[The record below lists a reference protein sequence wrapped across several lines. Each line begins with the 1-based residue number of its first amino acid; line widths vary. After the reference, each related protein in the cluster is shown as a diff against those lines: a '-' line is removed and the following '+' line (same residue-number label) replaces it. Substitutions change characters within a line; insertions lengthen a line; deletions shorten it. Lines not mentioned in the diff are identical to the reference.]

1 MKKQTLCLLL
11 ALLLASMTAC
21 ASETTDTPAA
31 DPEET
36 VTQAAE
42 TEDPFPYTSHLP
54 DADYEGFLFRVMGE
68 EMRDHYESEEQTGE
82 VINDA
87 VYQRNI
93 AVEEKY
99 NIALEYEILTWG
111 SGDDQIQTSVMAG
124 DNPYSLVTC
133 THLYLGKNL
142 TSGHFVNWN
151 NIPQVDMSRPYYIAD
166 ANNTYSLGDKTML
179 LFGDYMDS
187 NINCCWVF
195 VSNLNLLDKYGIT
208 GLYDVV
214 DAGDWTIDYFL
225 SLVSDIYE
233 DTDGNGTRDV
243 TDTYGFVTDT
253 YAAVDSLGRSFHM
266 SAISKD
272 DKNYPVL
279 DFYNETTVDAYTKI
293 YKMYYET
300 TGVYAIPAA
309 FTQLEQAFIPGTAV
323 FSNQLM
329 VTLYGEKM
337 RDMEDDYG
345 ILPTPKYQAED
356 PGYSTHLDGTFS
368 AQMIM
373 VSQPESEFERTG
385 TITEA
390 LNAYSRQI
398 VVPAIYDTAL
408 KVKVTRDEGSTRM
421 IDYALE
427 GRKFSFDSFDESS
440 FKLSPVNVLRSNIQG
455 KKDSI
460 TSYYE
465 SNKSSCEKWIEDM
478 VKAFEESQ

>member
-1 MKKQTLCLLL
+1 
-11 ALLLASMTAC
+11 
-21 ASETTDTPAA
+21 
-31 DPEET
+31 
-36 VTQAAE
+36 
-42 TEDPFPYTSHLP
+42 
-54 DADYEGFLFRVMGE
+54 
-68 EMRDHYESEEQTGE
+68 
-82 VINDA
+82 
-87 VYQRNI
+87 
-93 AVEEKY
+93 
-99 NIALEYEILTWG
+99 
-111 SGDDQIQTSVMAG
+111 
-124 DNPYSLVTC
+124 
-133 THLYLGKNL
+133 
-142 TSGHFVNWN
+142 
-151 NIPQVDMSRPYYIAD
+151 
-166 ANNTYSLGDKTML
+166 
-179 LFGDYMDS
+179 
-187 NINCCWVF
+187 
-195 VSNLNLLDKYGIT
+195 
-208 GLYDVV
+208 
-214 DAGDWTIDYFL
+214 
-225 SLVSDIYE
+225 
-233 DTDGNGTRDV
+233 
-243 TDTYGFVTDT
+243 
-253 YAAVDSLGRSFHM
+253 
-266 SAISKD
+266 
-272 DKNYPVL
+272 
-279 DFYNETTVDAYTKI
+279 
-293 YKMYYET
+293 
-300 TGVYAIPAA
+300 
-309 FTQLEQAFIPGTAV
+309 
-323 FSNQLM
+323 
-329 VTLYGEKM
+329 M

>member
-1 MKKQTLCLLL
+1 MKKQTVCLLM
-11 ALLLASMTAC
+11 ALLLLSMTAC
-21 ASETTDTPAA
+21 ASDSPDHAETEPTDVDAA
-31 DPEET
+31 P
-36 VTQAAE
+36 VE
-42 TEDPFPYTSHLP
+42 TEDPYPFTSHLP
-54 DADYEGFLFRVMGE
+54 SANYDGFLFRIMGE
-68 EMRDHYESEEQTGE
+68 EMRDHYDSEEQTGE

-87 VYQRNI
+87 VYSRNLS
-93 AVEEKY
+93 VEEKY
-99 NIALEYEILTWG
+99 NIDLEYEILGWQ
-111 SGDDQIQTSVMAG
+111 SGDDQIQTVVMAG

-151 NIPQVDMSRPYYIAD
+151 NIPQVDMSRPYYISD

-179 LFGDYMDS
+179 LFGDFMDS

-195 VSNLNLLDKYGIT
+195 VSNLNLLEKYGIT

-214 DAGDWTIDYFL
+214 DAGEWTIDYFL

-266 SAISKD
+266 TAISKNEN
-272 DKNYPVL
+272 NYPVL

-300 TGVYAIPAA
+300 TGVYPINAA
-309 FTQLEQAFIPGTAV
+309 FKQLEQAFIPGTAV

-329 VTLYGEKM
+329 VSLYGEEM

-356 PGYSTHLDGTFS
+356 PSYSTHLDGTFS
-368 AQMIM
+368 AQMIL

-408 KVKVTRDEGSTRM
+408 KVKVARDEGSTRM
-421 IDYALE
+421 IDLALE
-427 GRKFSFDSFDESS
+427 GRKFSFDSFDEST

-478 VKAFEESQ
+478 IKAFEDSQ